1 MPLCLCGEFLMAS
14 ERVLLIEDD
23 PSIVAGLELNL
34 SLEGYVVRTA
44 LDGETGYRLA
54 LEEPPDLVLLDI
66 MLPGMHGL
74 EVLRRLRE
82 IDADMP
88 VLILTARG
96 EEGDKVLGLQLGAD
110 DYISKPF
117 NLPELRARINAALR
131 RQRLRAAGQLVREFG
146 DVRVDLDRHQATR
159 AGKPVPMTARE
170 FALLAYFLQ
179 NPERALT
186 RDILLGDVWRTDYL
200 TQRTIDNFV
209 GRLRAKFEPDP
220 DRPRYFLTVR
230 GVGYRFE
237 PSGKGD

>member
-1 MPLCLCGEFLMAS
+1 MRMAS

-23 PSIVAGLELNL
+23 AAIAAGLRLSL
-34 SLEGYVVRTA
+34 SLEGYEVVTA
-44 LDGETGYRLA
+44 ADGEAGCRLA
-54 LEEPPDLVLLDI
+54 IDDPPDLVLLDI

-74 EVLRRLRE
+74 EVLRRLRAV
-82 IDADMP
+82 DPDLP

-96 EEGDKVLGLQLGAD
+96 EESDKVLGLQLGAD

-117 NLPELRARINAALR
+117 NLEELRARINAALR
-131 RQRLRAAGQLVREFG
+131 RHRLQAAGQSLREFG

-159 AGKPVPMTARE
+159 AGAAVAMTARE
-170 FALLAYFLQ
+170 FALLAYFLR

-186 RDILLGDVWRTDYL
+186 RETLLGEVWRTDYL
-200 TQRTIDNFV
+200 THRTIDNFV

-237 PSGKGD
+237 PSGQGGDGATPA